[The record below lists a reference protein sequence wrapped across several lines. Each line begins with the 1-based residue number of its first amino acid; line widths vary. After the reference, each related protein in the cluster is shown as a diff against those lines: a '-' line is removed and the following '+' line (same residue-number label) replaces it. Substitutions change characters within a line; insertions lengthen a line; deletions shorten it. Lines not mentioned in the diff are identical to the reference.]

1 VVVKF
6 VVPGGD
12 PRFYIVPPKSG
23 KGTQLWASQFPP
35 AKKGRAYSARLQS
48 RGGRAPVRWK
58 VASGKLPKGCKL
70 DADTGAITGTPTAKG
85 SSTAVIQATDS
96 ATPPKTAKLTVPIT
110 VN

>member
-1 VVVKF
+1 
-6 VVPGGD
+6 
-12 PRFYIVPPKSG
+12 
-23 KGTQLWASQFPP
+23 
-35 AKKGRAYSARLQS
+35 
-48 RGGRAPVRWK
+48 